1 MRKFFANWCFQ
12 CCHDESGEESQLE
25 PTLLLRPAHQQQ
37 PFSSP
42 SARWYSLA
50 AVMPLPPDPEK
61 HKRDVLLMSMLPA
74 SLEDEREFMVRTYS
88 RVSEEEEEHV
98 DEENIERRDECLL
111 CLEGFSPP
119 NHPKATSLCHC
130 GMNKNAFH
138 LPCLLVWRAS
148 ASAGRVICPLCGE
161 EIFFEDHQQ
170 QQDE

>member
-1 MRKFFANWCFQ
+1 
-12 CCHDESGEESQLE
+12 
-25 PTLLLRPAHQQQ
+25 
-37 PFSSP
+37 
-42 SARWYSLA
+42 
-50 AVMPLPPDPEK
+50 MPVPPDPEK

-88 RVSEEEEEHV
+88 RVSEDGEEEDHV
-98 DEENIERRDECLL
+98 EDNTELGEECLL

-138 LPCLLVWRAS
+138 LPCLLAWRVS

-161 EIFFEDHQQ
+161 EIFFEDRQ
-170 QQDE
+170 